1 MVLQS
6 PQRDLRFA
14 GDGLQGRPLKTFFV
28 QQLQRSVNQF
38 ALVFSTRSVCEMR
51 WRRWGVRSIA
61 GKKKKGDKGLIY
73 SMQAMAAC
81 ITLYKSL

>member
-1 MVLQS
+1 MSASRVLKWCCKAPS
-6 PQRDLRFA
+6 EDLRFA

-38 ALVFSTRSVCEMR
+38 ALGFSTRSVCEMR

-61 GKKKKGDKGLIY
+61 ERKKGDRRLDI
-73 SMQAMAAC
+73 
-81 ITLYKSL
+81 